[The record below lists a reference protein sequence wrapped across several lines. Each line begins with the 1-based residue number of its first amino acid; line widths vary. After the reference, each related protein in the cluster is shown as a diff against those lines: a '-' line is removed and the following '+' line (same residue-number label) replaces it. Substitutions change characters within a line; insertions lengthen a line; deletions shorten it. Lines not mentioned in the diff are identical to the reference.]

1 MANLPATAAWESGI
15 YQIETTDPVLGGAPN
30 TATGAGMTNIPHLQL
45 DRRTLWLRDYALAL
59 QGQLDTLQAQIAM
72 ASIGRPVVGPVLVAT
87 TANITLSGLQTIDGV
102 SVTAG
107 RRVLVKNQTTAEQ
120 NGVYVAESGVWAR
133 ATDFDQGTDIVPGTI
148 VSVTAG
154 TTQADTLWALSSPN
168 EGDAITIGST
178 ALAFANA
185 TALMAPLASPQFTG
199 SPTAPTAAAGSNST
213 LLATTAFV
221 VNSMPASLAASGW
234 QRLPSGLIM
243 QWGTQNVSA
252 NNAATNVT
260 FPISFTSAVYHAMI
274 APVDDGTSAYRMS
287 SHGPTLTGFVAR
299 CTNTLATSGSW
310 IALGR

>member
-30 TATGAGMTNIPHLQL
+30 PATGAGMTNIPHLQL

-120 NGVYVAESGVWAR
+120 NGVYVAGSGAWSR
-133 ATDFDQGTDIVPGTI
+133 ATDFDAGTDIVPGTI

-154 TTQADTLWALSSPN
+154 TTQEDTLWALSSPN

-199 SPTAPTAAAGSNST
+199 APSAPTPAAGSNST

-234 QRLPSGLIM
+234 QRLPSGLIL
-243 QWGTQNVSA
+243 QWGNVAGNTGQKVTYSL
-252 NNAATNVT
+252 T
-260 FPISFTSAVYHAMI
+260 FPT
-274 APVDDGTSAYRMS
+274 
-287 SHGPTLTGFVAR
+287 GPLVIVPFGFGQGASGAGQVSGYTTNDATGF
-299 CTNTLATSGSW
+299 TPTITSGSW
-310 IALGR
+310 TGSFVAIGR